1 MYYSKSLKRFE
12 DFVRELKSKNLSLL
26 KELLAKRNKIL
37 NEKQKRKR
45 KINVYILQFR
55 KMSLSI

>member
-26 KELLAKRNKIL
+26 KELLAQWNRIL
-37 NEKQKRKR
+37 NEKHVRRGK
-45 KINVYILQFR
+45 
-55 KMSLSI
+55 

>member
-37 NEKQKRKR
+37 NEKHVRRGK
-45 KINVYILQFR
+45 
-55 KMSLSI
+55 

>member
-26 KELLAKRNKIL
+26 KELLAKRNRIL
-37 NEKQKRKR
+37 NEKHVRRGK
-45 KINVYILQFR
+45 
-55 KMSLSI
+55 